1 VISTVLRTI
10 KNILLG
16 FIVVLLILDIL
27 VVARALDMIRFPFE
41 ISDVSISRQSAYA
54 LLKSYEELASSARI
68 SDSESI
74 VEALHAFRSAIDVAA
89 TPQQVAEAIG
99 NWGGLIQDTI
109 SSEQGRLWKNV
120 LLDILN
126 RDPGVKARGS
136 TSALIVITSER
147 DGFGTTLRIDD
158 KQNVLTVD
166 TKNELQTHELFQ
178 QLSQL
183 VEIEVVNGKAQLL
196 TPSTVMEKMQRLNAE
211 LDMLTNNL
219 KSVRQLAGK
228 SDLAGEGVIV
238 KVYDVSGGY
247 TWDEIVHDK
256 DIRDIINELCFVG
269 AKGIEVGNQRI
280 VVGSSVRCVGPIIL
294 VNQRPISVNPVVIK
308 AVGPKDKMAAALDK
322 LKERFGMF
330 GKELEIAKMDNL
342 TISAYQGGR

>member
-1 VISTVLRTI
+1 MLSSALRTI
-10 KNILLG
+10 RNVLLG
-16 FIVVLLILDIL
+16 LIVVLLILDIL

-41 ISDVSISRQSAYA
+41 ISDVLISRQSAYA
-54 LLKSYEELASSARI
+54 LLKSYEELANSARVF
-68 SDSESI
+68 DSESI
-74 VEALHAFRSAIDVAA
+74 VESLNGFRSAIDVAS
-89 TPQQVAEAIG
+89 TPKQVAEAIG
-99 NWGGLIQDTI
+99 NWGGLIQDAI
-109 SSEQGRLWKNV
+109 SREQGLLWKNV

-126 RDPGVKARGS
+126 RDPGVKSRGS
-136 TSALIVITSER
+136 SSALIVITSER
-147 DGFGTTLRIDD
+147 EGFGTTLKVDD
-158 KQNVLTVD
+158 KQNVLAAE
-166 TKNELQTHELFQ
+166 TKNELQSNELFK

-211 LDMLTNNL
+211 LEMLTNNL

-228 SDLAGEGVIV
+228 SDLTGEGVIIR
-238 KVYDVSGGY
+238 VYDVTGGY

-269 AKGIEVGNQRI
+269 ARGIEVGNQRI

-308 AVGPKDKMAAALDK
+308 AVGPRDKMAVALDK
-322 LKERFGMF
+322 LKDRFGMF
-330 GKELEIAKMDNL
+330 GKELEIEKTDNL
-342 TISAYQGGR
+342 SISAYQGGR